1 MKEKVPFEEIIK
13 FNEYK
18 VKAEGV
24 FGRSLSDKE
33 VAEAALDQL
42 SAYTHENEK
51 LKDYI
56 CNLKADIDN
65 LKQELSE
72 QVQYAGVVK
81 LVADKLQTI
90 ISTKARAYTIRI
102 KLDKTCV
109 PTVDYYVE
117 DEPMM
122 MEEEEYD

>member
-1 MKEKVPFEEIIK
+1 MTFEELK
-13 FNEYK
+13 A
-18 VKAEGV
+18 KAEGI

-33 VAEAALDQL
+33 VAEVAINRLSELDDDNSEL
-42 SAYTHENEK
+42 NEVIDD
-51 LKDYI
+51 LHD
-56 CNLKADIDN
+56 DIAT
-65 LKQELSE
+65 LRQELSK

-81 LVADKLQTI
+81 LVADKLQEI
-90 ISTKARAYTIRI
+90 ISTKAKAYTIRI

-109 PTVDYYVE
+109 PTIDYYVE